1 MGFPPLNIKSI
12 LQHPAGTVN
21 TARSTLLCASCNF
34 YDTPFRTNV
43 SLKQETKGTRTV
55 LLFLRYWGCTLCQL
69 DIHLLKEG
77 YDKIRFA
84 GGQVKV
90 ILQSDP
96 ENIAASSG
104 GPNALPFEIICDPQ
118 MALYRRFDIQ
128 PAKSKLGLAG
138 KQALYKLASAEKLGL
153 KHGLYE
159 GDELQL
165 PAAFIID
172 SEMQVLYAHYGK
184 NAGDIPSVDQLAELL
199 RN

>member
-1 MGFPPLNIKSI
+1 MRVKVKDI
-12 LQHPAGTVN
+12 LEDI
-21 TARSTLLCASCNF
+21 R

-43 SLKQETKGTRTV
+43 SLKQETKGTRTA

-165 PAAFIID
+165 PAALIID

>member
-1 MGFPPLNIKSI
+1 MKIKEKEI
-12 LQHPAGTVN
+12 LEDI
-21 TARSTLLCASCNF
+21 R
-34 YDTPFRTNV
+34 YDTPFRTDV
-43 SLKQETKGTRTV
+43 SLRQEAKGTRTV

-90 ILQSDP
+90 VLQSAP
-96 ENIAASSG
+96 ENIAASTSS
-104 GPNALPFEIICDPQ
+104 PDSLPFEIICDPQ
-118 MALYRRFDIQ
+118 KLLYQRFDIQ

-138 KQALYKLASAEKLGL
+138 KQALSKLAAAEKLGL

-172 SEMQVLYAHYGK
+172 SDMQVLYTHYGK

-199 RN
+199 RRQDL